1 MKSTKNDRPPT
12 RFNFNLAP
20 RSNPEAHKHTK
31 AHYKM
36 LATVIDSRIATLS
49 KLLDQDGV
57 LDEQQREAL
66 ETFIQV
72 VRNTPVAKVKKAAV
86 RRRAISPRF
95 DC

>member
-1 MKSTKNDRPPT
+1 
-12 RFNFNLAP
+12 
-20 RSNPEAHKHTK
+20 
-31 AHYKM
+31 M

-72 VRNTPVAKVKKAAV
+72 VRNTPVAKVKKAAMRFANRKGSEASTGPLQSSQLLSSPHV
-86 RRRAISPRF
+86 RGHAGSRSR
-95 DC
+95 